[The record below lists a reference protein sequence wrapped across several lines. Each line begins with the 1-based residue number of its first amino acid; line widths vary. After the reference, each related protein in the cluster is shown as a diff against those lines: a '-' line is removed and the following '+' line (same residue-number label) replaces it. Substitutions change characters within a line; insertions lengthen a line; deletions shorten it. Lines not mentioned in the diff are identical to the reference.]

1 MPHSIQRTPSLKK
14 QSGHV
19 GMLFAMIIPILFGVF
34 MLGSDGARALQ
45 TKARLEEAA
54 EAAVLAVSAED
65 SENHTLAQN
74 YIEHYVYDVEGIE
87 NLNVQ
92 RLSCEDMPDCQAGLS
107 KGQAR
112 YFEYRVAGQTRH
124 ESWFPGQGVIVG
136 FGETFDVTGSSKARR
151 YQGQP
156 VDITFIV
163 DFSGSM
169 NENWS
174 GGKKTKIEDLKD
186 IIEKVTDELEQYNAL
201 NPEQTH
207 RVAITGYNRRTIN
220 TGNNNKLIIRDQ
232 RITTK
237 MGEYDKDDVVNFNK
251 TIEQQFK
258 VKGAAKR
265 VPNGDDEA
273 EFYDIFYTD
282 KFDGFVKDV
291 RGFKANGGTA
301 SLQGIIRAGQIV
313 TQLAKRPKQLIIILS
328 DGEDWNHYAEQ
339 TPKLVEKGMC
349 TNILNMINGGKV
361 TADNTSDSINVVNGV
376 SQGMKTP
383 DGEQMTAS
391 MSVIGFDYE
400 LDANV
405 GLRNCV
411 GVDNVYKAENTD
423 DILNQILSLITEE
436 VGHLTL

>member
-1 MPHSIQRTPSLKK
+1 MPQRIQYSSCLKK

-74 YIEHYVYDVEGIE
+74 YIEHYVYDVNGVED
-87 NLNVQ
+87 LKVQ
-92 RLSCEDMPDCQAGLS
+92 RLSCDEIPDCQAGLS

-112 YFEYRVAGQTRH
+112 YFEYRIAGKTRH

-136 FGETFDVTGSSKARR
+136 FGDTFDVTGSSKARR

-169 NENWS
+169 NDHWS
-174 GGKKTKIEDLKD
+174 GGKKSKIEDLKD
-186 IIEKVTDELEQYNAL
+186 IVGHVTEELEQYNAL
-201 NPEQTH
+201 NPQKTH

-220 TGNNNKLIIRDQ
+220 TGNNGKLIFRDQ
-232 RITTK
+232 RFITK

-251 TIEQQFK
+251 TIEQQFI
-258 VKGAAKR
+258 VKGSAKR

-282 KFDGFVKDV
+282 NFDGFINKIKK
-291 RGFKANGGTA
+291 FKANGGTA

-313 TQLAKRPKQLIIILS
+313 TQLAQRPKQLIIILS

-349 TNILNMINGGKV
+349 SNILNMINGGKV
-361 TADNTSDSINVVNGV
+361 TADNTSDSITVINGV

-383 DGEQMTAS
+383 EGEQMSAS

-411 GVDNVYKAENTD
+411 GADNVYKAENTD